1 MDECTRDIQ
10 EDKEEV
16 LQWMNALKISKKIK
30 TGILATPKTRSH

>member
-16 LQWMNALKISKKIK
+16 LQWMNALKISKKIMIK
-30 TGILATPKTRSH
+30 SLATTKKRSH